1 MGTEVGTMRV
11 SLEVRGKTVEIGLKE
26 NGSVYDMLVAAQK
39 KGLISFS
46 GRQFSGVGFFVE
58 EIDGLRQDGRK
69 GMYWIYAVNG
79 TKAHVGVSSY
89 ELKEGDRVTFTYEAA
104 N

>member
-1 MGTEVGTMRV
+1 MRV
-11 SLEVRGKTVEIGLKE
+11 SLQVPGKTVEVRVKE

-58 EIDGLRQDGRK
+58 EIDGLRQDGQK

-89 ELKEGDRVTFTYEAA
+89 GLRVGDRVTFTYEAA